1 MIVLALF
8 CHFKRRSRRDAISNK
23 LYSNGVNTGPLDI
36 AKRYFNYSEVVEVTN
51 NFERVLGKGGFGKVY
66 HGVLNGDQ
74 VAVKVLSE
82 ESAQG
87 YKEFRAEVISLLYK
101 P

>member
-1 MIVLALF
+1 M
-8 CHFKRRSRRDAISNK
+8 D
-23 LYSNGVNTGPLDI
+23 
-36 AKRYFNYSEVVEVTN
+36 VTN